1 MHAAGWIE
9 VRVIWHGSDDDPA
22 TLHFGDVVSEGP
34 GHRVERQGSVDE
46 ALDKLQAAHRFLLL
60 LADPSV
66 AFPCNAYGH
75 SRPASSAFIVLDN
88 LADDDNQPGGDPY
101 PHVEPFAL
109 VAPARVG
116 AYRADR

>member
-46 ALDKLQAAHRFLLL
+46 ALDKLQAARRFLLL

-66 AFPCNAYGH
+66 AFPCNSHWH
-75 SRPASSAFIVLDN
+75 SRPPRSASFQRRPDYAVTKRRTRRNRTRS
-88 LADDDNQPGGDPY
+88 PGNSPESDP
-101 PHVEPFAL
+101 V
-109 VAPARVG
+109 
-116 AYRADR
+116 